1 MNNELAELAG
11 KARESKGPIRIKDP
25 IQAEKMKQMMNQQI
39 HGWGQGMDLSNLPA
53 DMRREVLRQRVR
65 QKQYLIG
72 MQRTNMNARQVAMEE
87 MEERMKNM
95 MTNMPG
101 MAGMAGMAGM
111 PAQGA
116 GEEGSSS
123 SSEEELTEEQ
133 REARRRK
140 NQKKRLRRKKN
151 KSNCSVPEEGWVAVE
166 LPNGEVPAQSPDQS
180 T

>member
-1 MNNELAELAG
+1 MNNELADLVG
-11 KARESKGPIRIKDP
+11 KARDNKGPIRIKDP

-39 HGWGQGMDLSNLPA
+39 HGWGQGMDLSHLSPE
-53 DMRREVLRQRVR
+53 MRREVLRQRVR

-72 MQRTNMNARQVAMEE
+72 MQRSNMSARQAAMED
-87 MEERMKNM
+87 MEDRMKNM
-95 MTNMPG
+95 MTNMQNMPG
-101 MAGMAGMAGM
+101 MQNMGGSAS
-111 PAQGA
+111 QG
-116 GEEGSSS
+116 GNDEGHSS

-151 KSNCSVPEEGWVAVE
+151 KSTVPEEGWVSVE
-166 LPNGEVPAQSPDQS
+166 PPTGEDPAQLPDQS